1 MENISM
7 KDLLEAQ
14 EKELSS
20 IKVGE
25 VIEST
30 ILKITKDEVVVDVKY
45 GFDGIVPKEEL
56 NLEKGK
62 SIEEYYNVGDKI
74 KAVITKI
81 NQKDAIITLS
91 KVKLDKKEDTKE
103 IESLFNEK
111 RIITALVHK
120 NIEKGVF
127 AKYKSIEIF
136 IPISLLDV
144 KFVKDTKDYL
154 DKNLELYIVEFDKS
168 KNKIVG
174 SHRQVLQERIDK
186 EKEERRIRIEEEKK
200 ERLRKKKE
208 EKEAKIAK
216 EKKEKEDLFNS
227 LEVGKRLEGRV
238 TNIVDYGAF
247 VDIGGIEGL
256 LHKNNMSWEKVNDI
270 SEFVSKGKEVS
281 VYVLNI
287 DKENKKFSVALK
299 DINNDPWEKIKEEVS
314 LNSLVSGEV
323 VRIIEKGAFIR
334 IKEGI
339 EAFLPISELSEERV
353 FKVANVLNIGDIINV
368 LVIEFN
374 PKNRRMVVSLKEA
387 NKEPEE
393 DYSEYLEVNESLGS
407 LGDLFK
413 DKFKNLKR

>member
-1 MENISM
+1 MENTSM
-7 KDLLEAQ
+7 KDLLDAQ

-91 KVKLDKKEDTKE
+91 KVKLDKKEDIKE

-200 ERLRKKKE
+200 ERLRKQKE

-216 EKKEKEDLFNS
+216 EKKQKEDLFNS

-270 SEFVSKGKEVS
+270 SEFVCKGKEVS
-281 VYVLNI
+281 VYVLDI

-374 PKNRRMVVSLKEA
+374 PKNRRLVVSLKEA

-393 DYSEYLEVNESLGS
+393 DYAEYLEVNESLGS

>member
-30 ILKITKDEVVVDVKY
+30 ILKITKDEVVVDMKY

-74 KAVITKI
+74 KAIITKI

-91 KVKLDKKEDTKE
+91 KVKLDKKEDIKE

-144 KFVKDTKDYL
+144 KFVKETKDYL

-200 ERLRKKKE
+200 ERLRKQKE

-216 EKKEKEDLFNS
+216 EKKQKEDLFNS

-281 VYVLNI
+281 VYVLDI

-393 DYSEYLEVNESLGS
+393 DYAEYLEVNESLGS

>member
-7 KDLLEAQ
+7 KELLEAQ
-14 EKELSS
+14 EKELSN

-25 VIEST
+25 VIETKIS
-30 ILKITKDEVVVDVKY
+30 KITKDEVIVDMNY

-62 SIEEYYNVGDKI
+62 NIEEVYNVGDDI
-74 KAVITKI
+74 KAIITKI
-81 NQKDAIITLS
+81 NQKDLVITLS
-91 KVKLDKKEDTKE
+91 KVKLDKKEDINE
-103 IESLFNEK
+103 IEKIFNEK
-111 RIITALVHK
+111 RIVTALVHK

-136 IPISLLDV
+136 IPISQLDV
-144 KFVKDTKDYL
+144 KFVKETKDYL
-154 DKNLELYIVEFDKS
+154 NKNLEIYVIEFDKS

-186 EKEERRIRIEEEKK
+186 EKEERRIRIEEEKR
-200 ERLRKKKE
+200 ERQRKQKE
-208 EKEAKIAK
+208 EKEARIAK

-270 SEFVSKGKEVS
+270 SEFVSEGKEVS
-281 VYVLNI
+281 VYVLDI
-287 DKENKKFSVALK
+287 DKENKKFSLALK
-299 DINNDPWEKIKEEVS
+299 DINNDPWEIIKNEVS

-334 IKEGI
+334 IKEGV

-353 FKVANVLNIGDIINV
+353 FKVANVLNIGDIINT
-368 LVIEFN
+368 LVIEFK

-393 DYSEYLEVNESLGS
+393 DYSEYLEVNETLGS

-413 DKFKNLKR
+413 EKFKNLKK